1 MLNALYNRGTTMKQ
15 MTPIQ
20 KALAILA
27 SILLVLTIS
36 LNVIQMSAPKLG
48 QDQVTYNFFAQLQ
61 YALIQRPTTAVTSFM
76 DDLGSL
82 WKTKDE
88 NKILRSQVELISVY
102 QAKLEE
108 AYRDIDD
115 LKKFNELLLSMSES
129 ETISAT
135 VIQRSLESFTN
146 TIVLNIGTNDG
157 VELGDAVI
165 SSKGLIGKVS
175 SVADNSCVVLL
186 LTTELEINKI
196 TVKIQVDAT
205 KTSEAILER
214 YDPNTQSYALKLLD
228 TNSSITEGM
237 KVVSSGSGGLFPSGL
252 LVGTVNHVENLPN
265 AIGLK
270 ILVSPA
276 ADFYHLNYVA
286 VVKRG
291 SLDE

>member
-1 MLNALYNRGTTMKQ
+1 MKK
-15 MTPIQ
+15 MSPIQ
-20 KALAILA
+20 KALAIIA
-27 SILLVLTIS
+27 SILLVLILS
-36 LNVIQMSAPKLG
+36 LNVIVMTSPKLG
-48 QDQVTYNFFAQLQ
+48 REQTSYYFFAQVQ
-61 YALIQRPTTAVTSFM
+61 YALIQRPANAVTGFFE
-76 DDLGSL
+76 DLTKL
-82 WKTKDE
+82 WSTMEE
-88 NKILRSQVELISVY
+88 NKILRSQIELISVY

-135 VIQRSLESFTN
+135 IIQRSMENFTN
-146 TIVLNIGTNDG
+146 TLVINIGSADG

-165 SSKGLIGKVS
+165 SSKGLIGKVTS
-175 SVADNSCVVLL
+175 LSENKSVVLL
-186 LTTELEINKI
+186 LTTELEMNKI
-196 TVKIQVDAT
+196 TVKIQVDPS
-205 KTSEAILER
+205 KTSEAILEK
-214 YDPNTQSYALKLLD
+214 YDPNTQSYLLKLLD

-252 LVGTVNHVENLPN
+252 LVGTVNHVETLPN

-270 ILVSPA
+270 ILVEPA

-291 SLDE
+291 TVNE

>member
-1 MLNALYNRGTTMKQ
+1 MKQ
-15 MTPIQ
+15 LTPLQ

-36 LNVIQMSAPKLG
+36 LNVIQITAPKLG
-48 QDQVTYNFFAQLQ
+48 RNQTSYNFFAQLQ
-61 YALIQRPTTAVTSFM
+61 YALIQRPANAITGFFEDFS
-76 DDLGSL
+76 SL
-82 WKTKDE
+82 WNTMEE
-88 NKILRSQVELISVY
+88 NKILRSQIELISVY

-108 AYRDIDD
+108 AYRDIED
-115 LKKFNELLLSMSES
+115 LKQFNELLLSMSES

-135 VIQRSLESFTN
+135 IIQRSTENFTN
-146 TIVLNIGTNDG
+146 SLVINIGTNDG

-165 SSKGLIGKVS
+165 SSEGLIGKVS
-175 SVADNSCVVLL
+175 SVSENTSIVLL

-196 TVKIQVDAT
+196 TVKIQVDPS
-205 KTSEAILER
+205 KTSEAILEK
-214 YDPNTQSYALKLLD
+214 YDPNTQSYSLKLLD

-237 KVVSSGSGGLFPSGL
+237 KVISSGSGGLFPSGL

-270 ILVSPA
+270 ILVKPA

-291 SLDE
+291 NLNE

>member
-1 MLNALYNRGTTMKQ
+1 MKQ
-15 MTPIQ
+15 LTPLQ
-20 KALAILA
+20 KALALLA
-27 SILLVLTIS
+27 SLLLVLTIS
-36 LNVIQMSAPKLG
+36 LNVIQMTAPKLG
-48 QDQVTYNFFAQLQ
+48 KDQSSYNFFAQLQ
-61 YALIQRPTTAVTSFM
+61 YALIQRPANAITGFFE
-76 DDLGSL
+76 DLSSL
-82 WKTKDE
+82 WNTMEE
-88 NKILRSQVELISVY
+88 NKILRSQIELISVY

-108 AYRDIDD
+108 AYRDIED
-115 LKKFNELLLSMSES
+115 LKQFNELLLSMSES

-135 VIQRSLESFTN
+135 IIQRSTENFTN
-146 TIVLNIGTNDG
+146 SLVINIGSKDG

-175 SVADNSCVVLL
+175 SVNENTSVVLL

-196 TVKIQVDAT
+196 TVKIQVDPS
-205 KTSEAILER
+205 KTSEAILEK
-214 YDPNTQSYALKLLD
+214 YDPNTQSYSLKLLD

-237 KVVSSGSGGLFPSGL
+237 KVISSGSGGLFPSGL

-270 ILVSPA
+270 ILVKPA

-291 SLDE
+291 NINE

>member
-1 MLNALYNRGTTMKQ
+1 MKQ

-20 KALAILA
+20 KALAIIA

-36 LNVIQMSAPKLG
+36 LNVIQMTAPKLG
-48 QDQVTYNFFAQLQ
+48 QDQKSYNFFAQLQ
-61 YALIQRPTTAVTSFM
+61 YALISRPATAVTSFIY
-76 DDLGSL
+76 DLSSL
-82 WKTKDE
+82 WKVMDE
-88 NKILRSQVELISVY
+88 NKVLRSQVELIAIY

-108 AYRDIDD
+108 AYRDIDE

-129 ETISAT
+129 NTISAT
-135 VIQRSLESFTN
+135 VIQRSLESFTH
-146 TIVLNIGTNDG
+146 TLVLNIGTNDG

-175 SVADNSCVVLL
+175 SVSDNTCVVLL
-186 LTTELEINKI
+186 LTTELDINKI
-196 TVKIQVDAT
+196 TVKIQVDEV
-205 KTSEAILER
+205 KTSEAILEN
-214 YDPNTQSYALKLLD
+214 YDPNTQSYTLKLLD

-237 KVVSSGSGGLFPSGL
+237 KVISSGSGGLFPSGL
-252 LVGTVNHVENLPN
+252 LVGTVNLVENLPN

-291 SLDE
+291 TINE

>member
-1 MLNALYNRGTTMKQ
+1 MKQ
-15 MTPIQ
+15 LTPIQ
-20 KALAILA
+20 KALALLA
-27 SILLVLTIS
+27 SIILVLTIS
-36 LNVIQMSAPKLG
+36 LNVIQMTAPKLG
-48 QDQVTYNFFAQLQ
+48 RDQSSYNFFAQLQ
-61 YALIQRPTTAVTSFM
+61 YALIQRPANAITSFFE
-76 DDLGSL
+76 DFGSL
-82 WKTKDE
+82 WSTMEE
-88 NKILRSQVELISVY
+88 NKILRSQIELISVY

-108 AYRDIDD
+108 AYRDIED
-115 LKKFNELLLSMSES
+115 LKQFNELLLSMSES

-135 VIQRSLESFTN
+135 ILQRSTENFTN
-146 TIVLNIGTNDG
+146 SLVINIGSIDG

-175 SVADNSCVVLL
+175 SVSENTSIVLL

-196 TVKIQVDAT
+196 TVKIQVDPT
-205 KTSEAILER
+205 KTSEAILEK
-214 YDPNTQSYALKLLD
+214 YDPNTQSYTLKLLD

-237 KVVSSGSGGLFPSGL
+237 KVISSGSGGLFPSGL

-270 ILVSPA
+270 ILVKPA

-291 SLDE
+291 TLNE

>member
-1 MLNALYNRGTTMKQ
+1 MKQ

-20 KALAILA
+20 KALAIIA

-36 LNVIQMSAPKLG
+36 LNVIQMTAPKLG
-48 QDQVTYNFFAQLQ
+48 QDQKSYNFFSQLQ
-61 YALIQRPTTAVTSFM
+61 YAIISRPATAVTSFIY
-76 DDLGSL
+76 DLSSL
-82 WKTKDE
+82 WKVMDE
-88 NKILRSQVELISVY
+88 NKILRSQVELIALY

-108 AYRDIDD
+108 AYRDIDE

-129 ETISAT
+129 DTISAT
-135 VIQRSLESFTN
+135 VIQRSLESFTH

-175 SVADNSCVVLL
+175 SVSKNTCVVLL
-186 LTTELEINKI
+186 LTTELDINKI
-196 TVKIQVDAT
+196 TVKIQVDQV
-205 KTSEAILER
+205 KTSEAILEN
-214 YDPNTQSYALKLLD
+214 YDPNTQSYTLKLLD

-237 KVVSSGSGGLFPSGL
+237 KVISSGSGGLFPSGL
-252 LVGTVNHVENLPN
+252 LVGTVNLVENLPN

-291 SLDE
+291 VINE

>member
-1 MLNALYNRGTTMKQ
+1 MKQ

-20 KALAILA
+20 KALAIIA

-36 LNVIQMSAPKLG
+36 LNVIQMTAPKLG
-48 QDQVTYNFFAQLQ
+48 QDQKSYNFFAQLQ
-61 YALIQRPTTAVTSFM
+61 YALISRPATAVTSFIY
-76 DDLGSL
+76 DLSSL
-82 WKTKDE
+82 WKVMDE
-88 NKILRSQVELISVY
+88 NKILRSQVELIALY

-108 AYRDIDD
+108 AYRDIDE

-129 ETISAT
+129 DTISAT
-135 VIQRSLESFTN
+135 VIQRSLESFTH
-146 TIVLNIGTNDG
+146 TIVLNIGSNDG

-175 SVADNSCVVLL
+175 SISENTCVVLL
-186 LTTELEINKI
+186 LTTELDINKI
-196 TVKIQVDAT
+196 TVKIQVDEV
-205 KTSEAILER
+205 KTSEAILEN
-214 YDPNTQSYALKLLD
+214 YDPNTQSYTLKLLD

-237 KVVSSGSGGLFPSGL
+237 KVISSGSGGLFPSGL
-252 LVGTVNHVENLPN
+252 LVGTVNLVENLPN

-291 SLDE
+291 VINE

>member
-1 MLNALYNRGTTMKQ
+1 MKK
-15 MTPIQ
+15 MSPIQ

-27 SILLVLTIS
+27 SILLVLILS
-36 LNVIQMSAPKLG
+36 LNVIVMTSPKLG
-48 QDQVTYNFFAQLQ
+48 RDQTSYHFFAQVQ
-61 YALIQRPTTAVTSFM
+61 YALIQRPANAVTGFFE
-76 DDLGSL
+76 DLTKL
-82 WKTKDE
+82 WSTMEE
-88 NKILRSQVELISVY
+88 NKILRSQIELISVY

-135 VIQRSLESFTN
+135 IIQRSMENFTN
-146 TIVLNIGTNDG
+146 TLVINIGSADG

-165 SSKGLIGKVS
+165 SSKGLIGKVTS
-175 SVADNSCVVLL
+175 LSENTSVVLL
-186 LTTELEINKI
+186 LTTELEMNKI
-196 TVKIQVDAT
+196 TVKIQVDPS
-205 KTSEAILER
+205 KTSEAILEK
-214 YDPNTQSYALKLLD
+214 YDPNTQSYLLKLLD

-252 LVGTVNHVENLPN
+252 LVGTVNHVETLPN

-270 ILVSPA
+270 ILVEPA

-291 SLDE
+291 TVNE

>member
-1 MLNALYNRGTTMKQ
+1 MKQ

-20 KALAILA
+20 KILA
-27 SILLVLTIS
+27 VLISVLLVITIS
-36 LNVIQMSAPKLG
+36 LNVIQMTSPKLG
-48 QDQVTYNFFAQLQ
+48 QDQNSYNFFAQLQ
-61 YALIQRPTTAVTSFM
+61 YALIQRPATAVTTFFN
-76 DDLGSL
+76 DLSSL
-82 WKTKDE
+82 WKTMEE
-88 NKILRSQVELISVY
+88 NKVLRSQIELIALY

-108 AYRDIDD
+108 AYRDISE

-146 TIVLNIGTNDG
+146 TIVLNIGINNG

-175 SVADNSCVVLL
+175 SVTANTSVVLL

-196 TVKIQVDAT
+196 TVKIQVDAS

-214 YDPNTQSYALKLLD
+214 YDPNTQSYSLKLLD

-237 KVVSSGSGGLFPSGL
+237 KVISSGSGGLFPNGL

-270 ILVSPA
+270 ILVAPA
-276 ADFYHLNYVA
+276 ADFYNLNYVA

-291 SLDE
+291 KLGE

>member
-1 MLNALYNRGTTMKQ
+1 MKQ
-15 MTPIQ
+15 LTPLQ
-20 KALAILA
+20 KALALLA

-36 LNVIQMSAPKLG
+36 LNVIQITAPKLG
-48 QDQVTYNFFAQLQ
+48 RDQTSYNFFAQLQ
-61 YALIQRPTTAVTSFM
+61 YALIQRPANAITGFFEDFS
-76 DDLGSL
+76 SL
-82 WKTKDE
+82 WNTMEE
-88 NKILRSQVELISVY
+88 NKILRSQIELISVY

-108 AYRDIDD
+108 AYRDIED
-115 LKKFNELLLSMSES
+115 LKQFNELLLSMSES

-135 VIQRSLESFTN
+135 IIQRSTENFTN
-146 TIVLNIGTNDG
+146 SLVINIGSNDG

-175 SVADNSCVVLL
+175 SVSENTSIVLL

-196 TVKIQVDAT
+196 TVKIQVDPS
-205 KTSEAILER
+205 KTSEAILEK
-214 YDPNTQSYALKLLD
+214 YDPNTQSYSLKLLD

-237 KVVSSGSGGLFPSGL
+237 KVISSGSGGLFPSGL

-270 ILVSPA
+270 ILVKPA

-291 SLDE
+291 NLNE

>member
-1 MLNALYNRGTTMKQ
+1 MKQ

-20 KALAILA
+20 KTLAILA

-36 LNVIQMSAPKLG
+36 LNVIQMTAPKLG
-48 QDQVTYNFFAQLQ
+48 QDQNSYNFFAQLQ
-61 YALIQRPTTAVTSFM
+61 YALIQRPTTAVTTFLN
-76 DDLGSL
+76 DLSSL
-82 WKTKDE
+82 WKTMEE
-88 NKILRSQVELISVY
+88 NKVLRSQIELIALY

-108 AYRDIDD
+108 AYRDINE

-135 VIQRSLESFTN
+135 VIQRSLESFSN
-146 TIVLNIGTNDG
+146 TLVLNIGTNDG

-175 SVADNSCVVLL
+175 SVTANTSVVLL

-196 TVKIQVDAT
+196 TVKIQVDAS

-214 YDPNTQSYALKLLD
+214 YDPNTQSYSLKLLD

-237 KVVSSGSGGLFPSGL
+237 KVISSGSGGLFPNGL

-270 ILVSPA
+270 ILVAPA
-276 ADFYHLNYVA
+276 ADFYNLNYVA

-291 SLDE
+291 SLGE

>member
-1 MLNALYNRGTTMKQ
+1 MKQ

-20 KALAILA
+20 KALAIIA

-36 LNVIQMSAPKLG
+36 LNVIQMTAPKLG
-48 QDQVTYNFFAQLQ
+48 QDQKSYNFFAQLQ
-61 YALIQRPTTAVTSFM
+61 YALISRPATAVTSFIY
-76 DDLGSL
+76 DLSSL
-82 WKTKDE
+82 WKVMDE
-88 NKILRSQVELISVY
+88 NKVLRSQVELIAIY

-108 AYRDIDD
+108 AYRDIDE

-129 ETISAT
+129 NTISAT
-135 VIQRSLESFTN
+135 VIQRSLESFTH
-146 TIVLNIGTNDG
+146 TLVLNIGTNDG

-175 SVADNSCVVLL
+175 SVSDNTCVVLL
-186 LTTELEINKI
+186 LTTELDINKI
-196 TVKIQVDAT
+196 TVKIQVDEV
-205 KTSEAILER
+205 KTSEAILEN
-214 YDPNTQSYALKLLD
+214 YDPNTQSYTLKLLD

-237 KVVSSGSGGLFPSGL
+237 KVISSGSGGLFPSGL
-252 LVGTVNHVENLPN
+252 LVGTVNLVENLPN

-291 SLDE
+291 SINE

>member
-1 MLNALYNRGTTMKQ
+1 MKQ

-20 KALAILA
+20 KALAIIA

-36 LNVIQMSAPKLG
+36 LNVIQMTAPKLG
-48 QDQVTYNFFAQLQ
+48 QDQKSYNFFAQLQ
-61 YALIQRPTTAVTSFM
+61 YALISRPATAVTSFIY
-76 DDLGSL
+76 DLSSL
-82 WKTKDE
+82 WKVMDE
-88 NKILRSQVELISVY
+88 NKVLRSQVELIALY

-108 AYRDIDD
+108 AYRDIDE

-129 ETISAT
+129 DTISAT
-135 VIQRSLESFTN
+135 VIQRSLESFTH

-175 SVADNSCVVLL
+175 SVSENTCVVLL
-186 LTTELEINKI
+186 LTTELDINKI
-196 TVKIQVDAT
+196 TVKIQVDEV
-205 KTSEAILER
+205 KTSEAILEN
-214 YDPNTQSYALKLLD
+214 YDPNTQSYTLKLLD

-237 KVVSSGSGGLFPSGL
+237 KVISSGSGGLFPSGL
-252 LVGTVNHVENLPN
+252 LVGTVNLVENLPN

-291 SLDE
+291 VINE

>member
-1 MLNALYNRGTTMKQ
+1 MKQ
-15 MTPIQ
+15 LTPLQ
-20 KALAILA
+20 KALALLA

-36 LNVIQMSAPKLG
+36 LNVIQITAPKLG
-48 QDQVTYNFFAQLQ
+48 RDQSSYNFFAQLQ
-61 YALIQRPTTAVTSFM
+61 YALIQRPANAITGFF
-76 DDLGSL
+76 DDFSSL
-82 WKTKDE
+82 WNTMEE

-108 AYRDIDD
+108 AYRDIED
-115 LKKFNELLLSMSES
+115 LKQLNELLLSMSES
-129 ETISAT
+129 HTISAT
-135 VIQRSLESFTN
+135 IIQRSTENFTN
-146 TIVLNIGTNDG
+146 SLVINIGSNDG

-165 SSKGLIGKVS
+165 SSEGLIGKVS
-175 SVADNSCVVLL
+175 SVSENTSIVLL

-196 TVKIQVDAT
+196 TVKIQVDPS
-205 KTSEAILER
+205 KTSEAILEK
-214 YDPNTQSYALKLLD
+214 YDPNTQSYSLKLLD

-237 KVVSSGSGGLFPSGL
+237 KVISSGSGGLFPSGL

-270 ILVSPA
+270 ILVKPA

-291 SLDE
+291 NLNE

>member
-1 MLNALYNRGTTMKQ
+1 MKQ
-15 MTPIQ
+15 LTPLQ
-20 KALAILA
+20 KALALLA

-36 LNVIQMSAPKLG
+36 LNVIQITAPKLG
-48 QDQVTYNFFAQLQ
+48 RDQTSYNFFAQLQ
-61 YALIQRPTTAVTSFM
+61 YALIQRPANAITGFFEDFS
-76 DDLGSL
+76 SL
-82 WKTKDE
+82 WNTMEE
-88 NKILRSQVELISVY
+88 NKILRSQIELISVY

-108 AYRDIDD
+108 AYRDIED
-115 LKKFNELLLSMSES
+115 LKQFNELLLSMSES

-135 VIQRSLESFTN
+135 IIQRSTENFTN
-146 TIVLNIGTNDG
+146 SLVINIGSNDG

-175 SVADNSCVVLL
+175 SVSENTSIVLL

-196 TVKIQVDAT
+196 TVKIQVDPT
-205 KTSEAILER
+205 KTSEAILEK
-214 YDPNTQSYALKLLD
+214 YDPNTQSYSLKLLD

-237 KVVSSGSGGLFPSGL
+237 KVISSGSGGLFPSGL

-270 ILVSPA
+270 ILVKPA

-291 SLDE
+291 NINE

>member
-1 MLNALYNRGTTMKQ
+1 MKQ

-20 KALAILA
+20 KALALLA
-27 SILLVLTIS
+27 SILLILTIS
-36 LNVIQMSAPKLG
+36 LNVIQMTAPKLG
-48 QDQVTYNFFAQLQ
+48 KDQSSYNFFAQLQ
-61 YALIQRPTTAVTSFM
+61 YALIQRPTTAITGFF
-76 DDLGSL
+76 DDFGSL
-82 WKTKDE
+82 WKAMEE
-88 NKILRSQVELISVY
+88 NKLLRSQIELIAVY

-108 AYRDIDD
+108 AYRDIED
-115 LKKFNELLLSMSES
+115 LKQFNELLLSMSES

-135 VIQRSLESFTN
+135 IIQRSTENFTN
-146 TIVLNIGTNDG
+146 SLVINIGSKDG

-175 SVADNSCVVLL
+175 SVSENTSIVLL

-196 TVKIQVDAT
+196 TVKIQVDPT
-205 KTSEAILER
+205 KTSEAILEK
-214 YDPNTQSYALKLLD
+214 YDPNTQSYTLKLLD

-237 KVVSSGSGGLFPSGL
+237 KVISSGSGGLFPSGL

-270 ILVSPA
+270 ILVKPA

-291 SLDE
+291 TLNE

>member
-1 MLNALYNRGTTMKQ
+1 
-15 MTPIQ
+15 MT
-20 KALAILA
+20 
-27 SILLVLTIS
+27 
-36 LNVIQMSAPKLG
+36 APKLG
-48 QDQVTYNFFAQLQ
+48 QDQKSYNFFAQLQ
-61 YALIQRPTTAVTSFM
+61 YALITRPATAVTSFM
-76 DDLGSL
+76 YDLSSL
-82 WKTKDE
+82 WKVMDE
-88 NKILRSQVELISVY
+88 NKILRSQIELIAVY

-108 AYRDIDD
+108 AYRDIDE
-115 LKKFNELLLSMSES
+115 LKRFNALLLSMSES

-135 VIQRSLESFTN
+135 VIQRSLESFTH

-175 SVADNSCVVLL
+175 SVSDSTCVVLL
-186 LTTELEINKI
+186 LTTELDINKI
-196 TVKIQVDAT
+196 TVKIQVDDA
-205 KTSEAILER
+205 KTSEAILEN
-214 YDPNTQSYALKLLD
+214 YDPNTQSYSLKLLD

-237 KVVSSGSGGLFPSGL
+237 KVISSGSGGLFPSGL

-291 SLDE
+291 SNNE

>member
-1 MLNALYNRGTTMKQ
+1 MKQ

-20 KALAILA
+20 KALAIIA

-36 LNVIQMSAPKLG
+36 LNVIQMTAPKLG
-48 QDQVTYNFFAQLQ
+48 QDQKSYNFFAQLQ
-61 YALIQRPTTAVTSFM
+61 YALISKPATAVTSFIY
-76 DDLGSL
+76 DLSSL
-82 WKTKDE
+82 WKVMDE
-88 NKILRSQVELISVY
+88 NKILRSQVELIALY

-108 AYRDIDD
+108 AYRDIDE

-129 ETISAT
+129 DTISAT
-135 VIQRSLESFTN
+135 VIQRSLESFTH
-146 TIVLNIGTNDG
+146 TIVLNIGSNDG

-175 SVADNSCVVLL
+175 SISENTCVVLL
-186 LTTELEINKI
+186 LTTELDINKI
-196 TVKIQVDAT
+196 TVKIQVDEV
-205 KTSEAILER
+205 KTSEAILEN
-214 YDPNTQSYALKLLD
+214 YDPNTQSYTLKLLD

-237 KVVSSGSGGLFPSGL
+237 KVISSGSGGLFPSGL
-252 LVGTVNHVENLPN
+252 LVGTVNLVENLPN

-291 SLDE
+291 VINE

>member
-1 MLNALYNRGTTMKQ
+1 MKQ

-20 KALAILA
+20 KALAIIA

-36 LNVIQMSAPKLG
+36 LNVIQMTAPKLG
-48 QDQVTYNFFAQLQ
+48 QDQKSYNFFAQLQ
-61 YALIQRPTTAVTSFM
+61 YALISRPATAVTSFIY
-76 DDLGSL
+76 DLSSL
-82 WKTKDE
+82 WKVMDE
-88 NKILRSQVELISVY
+88 NKILRSQVELIAIY

-108 AYRDIDD
+108 AYRDIDE

-129 ETISAT
+129 DTISAT
-135 VIQRSLESFTN
+135 VIQRSLESFTH

-175 SVADNSCVVLL
+175 SVSENTCVVLL
-186 LTTELEINKI
+186 LTTELDINKI
-196 TVKIQVDAT
+196 TVKIQVDEV
-205 KTSEAILER
+205 KTSEAILEN
-214 YDPNTQSYALKLLD
+214 YDPNTQSYTLKLLD

-237 KVVSSGSGGLFPSGL
+237 KVISSGSGGLFPSGL
-252 LVGTVNHVENLPN
+252 LVGTVNLVENLPN

-291 SLDE
+291 VINE

>member
-1 MLNALYNRGTTMKQ
+1 MKQ

-20 KALAILA
+20 KALAIIA

-36 LNVIQMSAPKLG
+36 LNVIQMTAPKLG
-48 QDQVTYNFFAQLQ
+48 QDQKSYNFFAQLQ
-61 YALIQRPTTAVTSFM
+61 YALISRPATAVTSFIY
-76 DDLGSL
+76 DLSSL
-82 WKTKDE
+82 WKVMDE
-88 NKILRSQVELISVY
+88 NKILRSQVELIALY

-129 ETISAT
+129 DTISAT
-135 VIQRSLESFTN
+135 VIQRSLESFTH

-175 SVADNSCVVLL
+175 SVSENTCVVLL
-186 LTTELEINKI
+186 LTTELDINKI
-196 TVKIQVDAT
+196 TVKIQVDQV
-205 KTSEAILER
+205 KTSEAILEN
-214 YDPNTQSYALKLLD
+214 YDPNTQSYTLKLLD

-237 KVVSSGSGGLFPSGL
+237 KVISSGSGGLFPSGL
-252 LVGTVNHVENLPN
+252 LVGTVNLVENLPN

-286 VVKRG
+286 IVKRG
-291 SLDE
+291 LNNE

>member
-1 MLNALYNRGTTMKQ
+1 MKQ
-15 MTPIQ
+15 LTPLQ
-20 KALAILA
+20 KALALLA

-36 LNVIQMSAPKLG
+36 LNVIQITAPKLG
-48 QDQVTYNFFAQLQ
+48 RNQTSYNFFAQLQ
-61 YALIQRPTTAVTSFM
+61 YALIQRPANAITGFFEDFS
-76 DDLGSL
+76 SL
-82 WKTKDE
+82 WNTMEE
-88 NKILRSQVELISVY
+88 NKILRSQIELISVY

-108 AYRDIDD
+108 AYRDIED
-115 LKKFNELLLSMSES
+115 LKQFNELLLSMSES

-135 VIQRSLESFTN
+135 IIQRSTENFTN
-146 TIVLNIGTNDG
+146 SLVINIGTNDG

-165 SSKGLIGKVS
+165 SSEGLIGKVS
-175 SVADNSCVVLL
+175 SVSENTSIVLL

-196 TVKIQVDAT
+196 TVKIQVDPS
-205 KTSEAILER
+205 KTSEAILEK
-214 YDPNTQSYALKLLD
+214 YDPNTQSYSLKLLD

-237 KVVSSGSGGLFPSGL
+237 KVISSGSGGLFPSGL

-270 ILVSPA
+270 ILVKPA

-291 SLDE
+291 NLNE

>member
-1 MLNALYNRGTTMKQ
+1 MKK
-15 MTPIQ
+15 MSPIQ

-27 SILLVLTIS
+27 SILLVLILS
-36 LNVIQMSAPKLG
+36 LNVIVMTSPKLG
-48 QDQVTYNFFAQLQ
+48 RDQTSYHFFAQVQ
-61 YALIQRPTTAVTSFM
+61 YALIQRPANAVTGFFE
-76 DDLGSL
+76 DLTKL
-82 WKTKDE
+82 WSTMEE
-88 NKILRSQVELISVY
+88 NKILRSQIELISVY

-135 VIQRSLESFTN
+135 IIQRSMENFTN
-146 TIVLNIGTNDG
+146 TLVINIGSADG

-165 SSKGLIGKVS
+165 SSKGLIGKVTNLS
-175 SVADNSCVVLL
+175 ENTSVVLL
-186 LTTELEINKI
+186 LTTELEMNKI
-196 TVKIQVDAT
+196 TVKIQVDPS
-205 KTSEAILER
+205 KTSEAILEK
-214 YDPNTQSYALKLLD
+214 YDPNTQSYLLKLLD

-252 LVGTVNHVENLPN
+252 LVGTVNHVETLPN

-270 ILVSPA
+270 ILVEPA

-291 SLDE
+291 TVNE

>member
-1 MLNALYNRGTTMKQ
+1 MKK
-15 MTPIQ
+15 MSPIQ
-20 KALAILA
+20 KALAIIA
-27 SILLVLTIS
+27 SILLVLILS
-36 LNVIQMSAPKLG
+36 LNVIVITSPKLG
-48 QDQVTYNFFAQLQ
+48 REQTSYHFFAQVQ
-61 YALIQRPTTAVTSFM
+61 YALIQRPANAVTGFFE
-76 DDLGSL
+76 DLTKL
-82 WKTKDE
+82 WSTMEE
-88 NKILRSQVELISVY
+88 NKILRSQIELISVY

-135 VIQRSLESFTN
+135 IIQRSMENFTN
-146 TIVLNIGTNDG
+146 TVVINIGSADG

-165 SSKGLIGKVS
+165 SSKGLIGKVTS
-175 SVADNSCVVLL
+175 LSENTSVVLL
-186 LTTELEINKI
+186 LTTELEMNKI
-196 TVKIQVDAT
+196 TVKIQVDPS
-205 KTSEAILER
+205 KTSEAILEK
-214 YDPNTQSYALKLLD
+214 YDPNTQSYLLKLLD

-252 LVGTVNHVENLPN
+252 LVGTVNHVETLPN

-270 ILVSPA
+270 ILVEPA

-291 SLDE
+291 TVNE

>member
-1 MLNALYNRGTTMKQ
+1 MKQ
-15 MTPIQ
+15 LTPLQ
-20 KALAILA
+20 KALALLA

-36 LNVIQMSAPKLG
+36 LNVIQITAPKLG
-48 QDQVTYNFFAQLQ
+48 KDQLSYNFFAQLQ
-61 YALIQRPTTAVTSFM
+61 YALIQRPANAITGFFEDFS
-76 DDLGSL
+76 SL
-82 WKTKDE
+82 WNTMEE
-88 NKILRSQVELISVY
+88 NKILRSQIELISVY

-108 AYRDIDD
+108 AYRDIED
-115 LKKFNELLLSMSES
+115 LKQFNELLLSMSES

-135 VIQRSLESFTN
+135 IIQRSTENFTN
-146 TIVLNIGTNDG
+146 SLVINIGSNDG

-175 SVADNSCVVLL
+175 SVSENTSIVLL

-196 TVKIQVDAT
+196 TVKIQVDPT
-205 KTSEAILER
+205 KTSEAILEK
-214 YDPNTQSYALKLLD
+214 YDPNTQSYSLKLLD

-237 KVVSSGSGGLFPSGL
+237 KVISSGSGGLFPSGL

-270 ILVSPA
+270 ILVKPA

-291 SLDE
+291 NLNE

>member
-1 MLNALYNRGTTMKQ
+1 MKQ

-20 KALAILA
+20 KALALLA
-27 SILLVLTIS
+27 SILLILTIS
-36 LNVIQMSAPKLG
+36 LNVIQITAPKVG
-48 QDQVTYNFFAQLQ
+48 RDQTSYNFFAQLQ
-61 YALIQRPTTAVTSFM
+61 YALIQRPANAITSFFE
-76 DDLGSL
+76 DFSSL
-82 WKTKDE
+82 WKTMEE
-88 NKILRSQVELISVY
+88 NKILRTQIELISVY

-108 AYRDIDD
+108 AYRDIED
-115 LKKFNELLLSMSES
+115 LKQFNELLLSMSES

-135 VIQRSLESFTN
+135 IIHRSTENFTN
-146 TIVLNIGTNDG
+146 SLVINIGSVDG

-175 SVADNSCVVLL
+175 SVSENTSIVLL

-196 TVKIQVDAT
+196 TVKIQVDPS
-205 KTSEAILER
+205 KTSEAILEK
-214 YDPNTQSYALKLLD
+214 YDSNTQSYSLKLLD

-237 KVVSSGSGGLFPSGL
+237 KVISSGSGGLFPSGL
-252 LVGTVNHVENLPN
+252 LVGTVNHVETIPN

-270 ILVSPA
+270 ILVKPA

-291 SLDE
+291 NQNE

>member
-1 MLNALYNRGTTMKQ
+1 MKQ
-15 MTPIQ
+15 LTPIQ
-20 KALAILA
+20 KALALLA

-36 LNVIQMSAPKLG
+36 LNVIQITAPKLG
-48 QDQVTYNFFAQLQ
+48 RDQTSYNFFAQLQ
-61 YALIQRPTTAVTSFM
+61 YALIQRPANAITGFFEDFS
-76 DDLGSL
+76 SL
-82 WKTKDE
+82 WNTMEE
-88 NKILRSQVELISVY
+88 NKILRSQIELISVY

-108 AYRDIDD
+108 AYRDIED
-115 LKKFNELLLSMSES
+115 LKQFNELLLSMSES

-135 VIQRSLESFTN
+135 IIQRSTENFTN
-146 TIVLNIGTNDG
+146 SLVINIGSNDG

-175 SVADNSCVVLL
+175 SVSENTSIVLL

-196 TVKIQVDAT
+196 TVKIQVDPS
-205 KTSEAILER
+205 KTSEAILEK
-214 YDPNTQSYALKLLD
+214 YDPNTQSYSLKLLD

-237 KVVSSGSGGLFPSGL
+237 KVISSGSGGLFPSGL

-270 ILVSPA
+270 ILVKPA

-291 SLDE
+291 NLNE

>member
-1 MLNALYNRGTTMKQ
+1 MKQ
-15 MTPIQ
+15 LTPLQ
-20 KALAILA
+20 KALALLA

-36 LNVIQMSAPKLG
+36 LNVIQITAPKLG
-48 QDQVTYNFFAQLQ
+48 KDQSSYNFFAQLQ
-61 YALIQRPTTAVTSFM
+61 YALIQRPANAITGFFEDFS
-76 DDLGSL
+76 SL
-82 WKTKDE
+82 WNTMEE
-88 NKILRSQVELISVY
+88 NKILRSQIELISVY

-108 AYRDIDD
+108 AYRDIED
-115 LKKFNELLLSMSES
+115 LKQFNELLLSMSES

-135 VIQRSLESFTN
+135 IIQRSTENFTN
-146 TIVLNIGTNDG
+146 SLVINIGSNDG

-175 SVADNSCVVLL
+175 SVSENTAIVLL

-196 TVKIQVDAT
+196 TVKIQVDPT
-205 KTSEAILER
+205 KTSEAILEK
-214 YDPNTQSYALKLLD
+214 YDPNTQSYSLKLLD

-237 KVVSSGSGGLFPSGL
+237 KVISSGSGGLFPSGL

-270 ILVSPA
+270 ILVKPA

-291 SLDE
+291 NINE

>member
-1 MLNALYNRGTTMKQ
+1 MKQ
-15 MTPIQ
+15 LTPLQ

-36 LNVIQMSAPKLG
+36 LNVIQITAPKLG
-48 QDQVTYNFFAQLQ
+48 RNQTSYNFFAQFQ
-61 YALIQRPTTAVTSFM
+61 YALIQRPANAITGFFE
-76 DDLGSL
+76 DLSSL
-82 WKTKDE
+82 WNTMEE
-88 NKILRSQVELISVY
+88 NKMLRSQIELISVY

-108 AYRDIDD
+108 AYRDIED
-115 LKKFNELLLSMSES
+115 LKQFNDLLLSMSES

-135 VIQRSLESFTN
+135 IIQRSTENFTN
-146 TIVLNIGTNDG
+146 SLVINIGTNDG

-165 SSKGLIGKVS
+165 SSEGLIGKVS
-175 SVADNSCVVLL
+175 SVSENTSIVLL

-196 TVKIQVDAT
+196 TVKIQVDPS
-205 KTSEAILER
+205 KTSEAILEK
-214 YDPNTQSYALKLLD
+214 YDPNTQSYSLKLLD

-237 KVVSSGSGGLFPSGL
+237 KVISSGSGGLFPSGL

-270 ILVSPA
+270 ILVKPA

-291 SLDE
+291 NLNE